1 MSFKK
6 ILIPIDGSVY
16 SDAAIA
22 KGVELAKIAGSEITL
37 FFTIDSSIY
46 THTAAG
52 SSLSNLES
60 ILKAEKDEVLNNGKQ
75 KVADAGLTCTVRS
88 SEGIP
93 GREICEISGEYDLI
107 IMGTAGR
114 TGIKKMILGSVTQH
128 VVAGAKCPVMSVKAK
143 E

>member
-1 MSFKK
+1 MSFQK

-16 SDAAIA
+16 SDAAIDKA
-22 KGVELAKIAGSEITL
+22 TELAKIAGSELTL
-37 FFTIDSSIY
+37 FFTIDTSIY
-46 THTAAG
+46 THTAAS
-52 SSLSNLES
+52 SSLSNLEH
-60 ILKAEKDEVLNNGKQ
+60 ILKMEMDEVLKAGEE
-75 KVADAGLTCTVRS
+75 KVKDAGLTCKTRY

-93 GREICEISGEYDLI
+93 GKEICEISGEYDLI

-128 VVAGAKCPVMSVKAK
+128 VVTGAKCPVMSVKAK

>member
-1 MSFKK
+1 MSFKR

-16 SDAAIA
+16 SDAAIEKA
-22 KGVELAKIAGSEITL
+22 TELAKMAGSELTL
-37 FFTIDSSIY
+37 FFVIDSSIY
-46 THTAAG
+46 THTAAS
-52 SSLSNLES
+52 SSLSNLEH
-60 ILKAEKDEVLNNGKQ
+60 ILKMEMEEVLKAGEE
-75 KVADAGLTCTVRS
+75 KVKDAGLTCKTRW

-93 GREICEISGEYDLI
+93 GREICEISGDYDLI

-128 VVAGAKCPVMSVKAK
+128 VVACAKCPVMAVKAK

>member
-6 ILIPIDGSVY
+6 ILLPIDGSVY
-16 SDAAIA
+16 SNAAIDKA
-22 KGVELAKIAGSEITL
+22 VELAKLAGSELTL

-46 THTAAG
+46 SHSAASG
-52 SSLSNLES
+52 SLSNLEQ
-60 ILKAEKDEVLNNGKQ
+60 ILRTEMEEVLRAGQ
-75 KVADAGLTCTVRS
+75 EKVRDAGLECVTRS
-88 SEGIP
+88 AEGIP

-128 VVAGAKCPVMSVKAK
+128 VVASAKCPVMAVKAK

>member
-16 SDAAIA
+16 SDAAID
-22 KGVELAKIAGSEITL
+22 KGIELAKIAGSDITL

-52 SSLSNLES
+52 ASLSNLEA
-60 ILKAEKDEVLNNGKQ
+60 ILKTEMDEVLSGGRQ
-75 KVADAGLTCTVRS
+75 KIADAGLGCQVRS

>member
-22 KGVELAKIAGSEITL
+22 KGIELAKLAGSEITL

-52 SSLSNLES
+52 ASLSNLEA
-60 ILKAEKDEVLNNGKQ
+60 ILKAEKEEVLRNGQ
-75 KVADAGLTCTVRS
+75 QRIAEAGLACNVRY

-93 GREICEISGEYDLI
+93 GREICEISDSYDLI

-114 TGIKKMILGSVTQH
+114 TGIRKMILGSVTQH
-128 VVAGAKCPVMSVKAK
+128 VVANAKCPVMSVKAK

>member
-22 KGVELAKIAGSEITL
+22 KGIELAKLAGSEITL

-52 SSLSNLES
+52 ASLSNLES
-60 ILKAEKDEVLNNGKQ
+60 ILKAEKEEVLKNGQQ
-75 KVADAGLTCTVRS
+75 KIADAGLTCAVRY

-93 GREICEISGEYDLI
+93 GREICALSAEYDLI

-114 TGIKKMILGSVTQH
+114 TGIKKMLLGSVTQY
-128 VVAGAKCPVMSVKAK
+128 VVANAKCPVMSVKAK

>member
-16 SDAAIA
+16 SDVAIE
-22 KGVELAKIAGSEITL
+22 KGVELAKLAGSEITL

-52 SSLSNLES
+52 ASLSNLEA
-60 ILKAEKDEVLNNGKQ
+60 ILKTEMEEVLKTGKQ
-75 KVADAGLTCTVRS
+75 KIADAGLTCIVRS

-93 GREICEISGEYDLI
+93 GREICEISDEYDLI

-114 TGIKKMILGSVTQH
+114 TGIKKMILGSVTQY

>member
-1 MSFKK
+1 MSFQK

-16 SDAAIA
+16 SDAAIDKA
-22 KGVELAKIAGSEITL
+22 TELAKLAGSELTL

-46 THTAAG
+46 THSAASG
-52 SSLSNLES
+52 SLSNLEH
-60 ILKAEKDEVLNNGKQ
+60 ILKTEMEQVLKDGEQ
-75 KVADAGLTCTVRS
+75 KIKDAGLACKTRFA
-88 SEGIP
+88 EGIP
-93 GREICEISGEYDLI
+93 GREICEISGDYDLI

-128 VVAGAKCPVMSVKAK
+128 VVASAKCPVMAVKAK